1 MDLFDLL
8 IIAFILLPVLEGIFG
23 KKARQKRKQGKVG
36 RPGAPGGPDRRSRDE
51 EAGRATSA
59 GEMVPDDLWE
69 LLTGERRTRET
80 DAEPVASETPESREL
95 EEADR
100 GLESWEADLEPA
112 MEPVEYEPLESR
124 RDEEDRVSEPPS
136 DWLPGKA
143 GERGHP
149 PSEGYSLER
158 TDLPEAYSL
167 ETPVRPERLRH
178 AAFHRKLDAL
188 PPAAR
193 AHRPAAAR
201 DLGLDSATA
210 LRRAVILKEVL
221 GPPKGLS

>member
-8 IIAFILLPVLEGIFG
+8 IIAFILLPVLEAIFG
-23 KKARQKRKQGKVG
+23 KKARQKRKQGGVG
-36 RPGAPGGPDRRSRDE
+36 RPGAPDGPDRRSRDE
-51 EAGRATSA
+51 EAARPTSA

-69 LLTGERRTRET
+69 LLTGGRRTRET
-80 DAEPVASETPESREL
+80 DTEPGAPASREL

-112 MEPVEYEPLESR
+112 MEPVEYEPLERR
-124 RDEEDRVSEPPS
+124 RDDEGPVSEPPS

-143 GERGHP
+143 GERGRP

-167 ETPVRPERLRH
+167 ETPARPERLRH
-178 AAFHRKLDAL
+178 AAFHRKLDTL
-188 PPAAR
+188 RAAPGPR
-193 AHRPAAAR
+193 RPAAAR
-201 DLGLDSATA
+201 DLGLGSVKA

-221 GPPKGLS
+221 GPPKGLR